1 MPALD
6 SFEFG
11 DGIIDLHPGNQRG
24 DAFEIAIAAACKSY
38 RLNNAVLNFKV
49 NELGTGSACLV
60 LHNIHLTFRREL
72 YETELI
78 LFYQSNPVKSTTN
91 KIYVITGVL
100 SAVKICAILQ
110 KTNEDQG
117 GLA

>member
-11 DGIIDLHPGNQRG
+11 DGIINLHPGNQRG
-24 DAFEIAIAAACKSY
+24 DAFEIAITAACKSY
-38 RLNNAVLNFKV
+38 RLNNAVLNFKI

-91 KIYVITGVL
+91 KIYVICHHRCLVSSKDMCYT
-100 SAVKICAILQ
+100 AKN
-110 KTNEDQG
+110 K
-117 GLA
+117 